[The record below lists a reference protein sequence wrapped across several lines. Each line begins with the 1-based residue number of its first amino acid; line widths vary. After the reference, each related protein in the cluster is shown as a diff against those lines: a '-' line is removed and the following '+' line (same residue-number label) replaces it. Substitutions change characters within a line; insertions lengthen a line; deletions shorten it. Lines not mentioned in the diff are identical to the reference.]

1 MNDLILKKH
10 DKNYFKSVRSMIN
23 TTREV
28 LKFKNNL
35 NEGCSSMSSEHLAMI
50 IDYITLLEHT
60 NELINTNLQ
69 SLRGNINILLEEKYE
84 LIKERD
90 RKEEESIFW
99 FKKYSD
105 LDYKIMKQIETR

>member
-10 DKNYFKSVRSMIN
+10 NKDYYKTVRSMIN

-35 NEGCSSMSSEHLAMI
+35 NEGSSSMSSEHLAMI

-60 NELINTNLQ
+60 NEILNTNLQ
-69 SLRGNINILLEEKYE
+69 SLKGNINILLEEKDE
-84 LIKERD
+84 ITKERN
-90 RKEEESIFW
+90 RAEEQSCFW
-99 FKKYSD
+99 YCEYNNLLYKYRGEN
-105 LDYKIMKQIETR
+105 K